1 MSESFPPPGF
11 VAVPSAVEGIAVYAP
26 AALETGP
33 HQEVVDFKCPRCG
46 AVTAY
51 SVVEGG
57 LRCAHCGYYEP
68 PQASVVGKAAPQL
81 EFTVE
86 ALAQAARGWGEER
99 RELACQNCGAQLAL
113 APGQLTSTCPFCGSN
128 RVIQRAAPQDL
139 LRPRFLIPFRVEG
152 DACHQIARTWLG
164 SSWMTPAALQQT
176 ARVADFVGLYLPFWT
191 FHAQATAAWRA
202 EVGHTVTER
211 HFQGGQWRTR
221 TRTVWRWQTG
231 HVQQRFDDLLLPGT
245 GKVSRL
251 LLRRIQVYDLQELV
265 PYEPKFLA
273 GLHAQSY
280 DILLEPAWE
289 NARAEMRE
297 QTRQAA
303 LHEARRGGQ
312 RVRNFSMA
320 LDFADESWRYILLP
334 VYLAVY
340 QYRGQVY
347 QVLVNGQTGVIA
359 GQRPVDW
366 NKVWLAVG
374 AALAPGLLL
383 ILIGVVTAM
392 LGVGVAVGGI
402 GFVLLVIGI
411 VVALVLFSKA
421 QGMDDA

>member
-11 VAVPSAVEGIAVYAP
+11 VSVPSAVEGIAVYAP
-26 AALETGP
+26 ALPETGP

-51 SVVEGG
+51 SVVDGG

-68 PQASVVGKAAPQL
+68 PQAPAVGKAAPQF
-81 EFTVE
+81 EFTLE
-86 ALAQAARGWGEER
+86 ALEQAARGWGEER
-99 RELACQNCGAQLAL
+99 RDLCCQSCSAQLSL
-113 APGQLTSTCPFCGSN
+113 PPGQLTSTCPFCGSN

-139 LRPRFLIPFRVEG
+139 LRPRFLIPFRVENE
-152 DACHQIARTWLG
+152 ACHQIARTWLG
-164 SSWMTPAALQQT
+164 SSWMTPAVLQQT
-176 ARVADFVGLYLPFWT
+176 ARVADFVGIYLPFWT
-191 FHAQATAAWRA
+191 FHAQAAAAWRA

-211 HFQGGQWRTR
+211 YFQGGQWRTR
-221 TRTVWRWQTG
+221 TRTVWQWKSG
-231 HVQQRFDDLLLPGT
+231 HVQRRFDDCLMPGT

-251 LLRRIQVYDLQELV
+251 LLRRIQAYDLQGLV
-265 PYEPKFLA
+265 PYKPEFLA
-273 GLHAQSY
+273 GLHAQAY
-280 DILLEPAWE
+280 DIPLEQAWE
-289 NARAEMRE
+289 SARAEMRE
-297 QTRQAA
+297 QTRKAA
-303 LHEARRGGQ
+303 LAQAGSTGA
-312 RVRNFSMA
+312 VRNFSMT

-340 QYRGQVY
+340 LYQGQPY
-347 QVLVNGQTGVIA
+347 QVMVNGQTGAIA

-366 NKVWLAVG
+366 NKIWLAIG

-383 ILIGVVTAM
+383 ILIGLVTAM

-411 VVALVLFSKA
+411 VVAIVLFSKA
-421 QGMDDA
+421 QGLDDA